1 MFTGSPVQGKSKND
15 FKRKEVIHLS
25 DLESKEIDL
34 SIPAMI
40 WMTWETLVKLAL
52 EKSDGVKDFKLK
64 LASAWVKFDPSEI
77 TEETIIKNI
86 QKTTRY
92 DNVSVKQ
99 PEA

>member
-1 MFTGSPVQGKSKND
+1 
-15 FKRKEVIHLS
+15 
-25 DLESKEIDL
+25 
-34 SIPAMI
+34 
-40 WMTWETLVKLAL
+40 L